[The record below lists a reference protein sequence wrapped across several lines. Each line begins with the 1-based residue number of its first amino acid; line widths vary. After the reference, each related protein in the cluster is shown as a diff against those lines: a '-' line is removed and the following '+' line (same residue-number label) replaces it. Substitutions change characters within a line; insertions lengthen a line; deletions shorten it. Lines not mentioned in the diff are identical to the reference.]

1 MLALL
6 QDNYMAIK
14 HIHMLC
20 VVLSLSFFTLR
31 AAWGFTGSQLLS
43 KPWVKISPH
52 IVDTV
57 LLLSAIALAAVYTQN
72 LSMPLPAWIQA
83 KIIGLVFYITFGIL
97 MFRAS
102 KNTAQRMAY
111 FTLASLSF
119 LYILAVAFSKQALP
133 L

>member
-1 MLALL
+1 MLAFLG
-6 QDNYMAIK
+6 QHYIAIK

-31 AAWGFTGSQLLS
+31 AAWGFTHPHFLQQR
-43 KPWVKISPH
+43 WVKISPH
-52 IVDTV
+52 IIDTF
-57 LLLSAIALAAVYTQN
+57 LLLSAIALASVYTQF
-72 LSMPLPAWIQA
+72 LFMPAWISA
-83 KIIGLVFYITFGIL
+83 KIIGLVCYITFGIL

-102 KNTAQRMAY
+102 KNATQRLTY

-133 L
+133 I

>member
-1 MLALL
+1 MLDFLG
-6 QDNYMAIK
+6 QHYIAIK
-14 HIHMLC
+14 HVHMLC

-31 AAWGFTGSQLLS
+31 AAWGFTGSPLLS
-43 KPWVKISPH
+43 KRWVKISPH
-52 IVDTV
+52 IIDTI
-57 LLLSAIALAAVYTQN
+57 LLLSAIALASVYTQF
-72 LSMPLPAWIQA
+72 SFMPAWISA

-102 KNTAQRMAY
+102 KNVAQRMAF

-133 L
+133 F

>member
-1 MLALL
+1 MLDFLE
-6 QDNYMAIK
+6 QHYIAIK

-31 AAWGFTGSQLLS
+31 TIWGFTSSPLLS
-43 KPWVKISPH
+43 KRWIKISPH
-52 IVDTV
+52 IIDTV
-57 LLLSAIALAAVYTQN
+57 LLLSAIALALVYTQ
-72 LSMPLPAWIQA
+72 LSFMPAWISA
-83 KIIGLVFYITFGIL
+83 KIIGLIFYITFGIL

-102 KNTAQRMAY
+102 KNVAQRMAF